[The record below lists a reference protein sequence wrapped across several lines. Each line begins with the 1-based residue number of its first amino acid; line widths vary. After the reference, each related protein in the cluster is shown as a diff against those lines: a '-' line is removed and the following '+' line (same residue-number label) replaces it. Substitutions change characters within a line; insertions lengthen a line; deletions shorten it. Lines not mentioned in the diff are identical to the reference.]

1 MNPAET
7 EIGGPD
13 RSFPVTSWALLE
25 EARSRKADGGG
36 EGFRRLVELYWKP
49 VYCFIRQSWS
59 KSNEDAKDLTQEFFT
74 RIVLDG
80 ALVSRYDPGKGGF
93 RPFLKASVTNFLLQ
107 MRRDGAARKRG
118 GQASILSLS
127 GADQDYSD
135 LLPDASSLTPEQAFD
150 RAWERGVLS
159 RALAQLERRLRA
171 SDRAVY
177 WEVFRRYEMTGS
189 GEAPSY
195 KEVADALGLSA
206 DTVKNHL
213 TAARK
218 LFLETA
224 KEIVAR
230 DVDGPEDL
238 TRELDSLFGR

>member
-1 MNPAET
+1 MNPSET
-7 EIGGPD
+7 EIGGSD

-25 EARSRKADGGG
+25 EARARKSDGGG
-36 EGFRRLVELYWKP
+36 EGFRRLAELYWKP

-107 MRRDGAARKRG
+107 MRREGAAQKRG
-118 GQASILSLS
+118 GQAAVLSLS
-127 GADQDYSD
+127 SDDQDFSE
-135 LLPDASSLTPEQAFD
+135 LLPDISSLTPEQAFD

-159 RALAQLERRLRA
+159 RALVQLEKRLRTSGRTA
-171 SDRAVY
+171 Y
-177 WEVFRRYEMTGS
+177 WEVFRRYEMAGK

-195 KEVADALGLSA
+195 KDVAVELGLSA

-230 DVDGPEDL
+230 DVDGPENL
-238 TRELDSLFGR
+238 SQELDSLFGK